1 MTTSAKGKS
10 SVVSIEGLLGQQ
22 GEVLRRLLKES
33 LQEVLEA
40 EMYVQGVSTRKV
52 KAVSEELCG
61 HI

>member
-10 SVVSIEGLLGQQ
+10 SDVSIEGLLGQQ

-40 EMYVQGVSTRKV
+40 EMYVQGGRPGRSRP
-52 KAVSEELCG
+52 
-61 HI
+61 